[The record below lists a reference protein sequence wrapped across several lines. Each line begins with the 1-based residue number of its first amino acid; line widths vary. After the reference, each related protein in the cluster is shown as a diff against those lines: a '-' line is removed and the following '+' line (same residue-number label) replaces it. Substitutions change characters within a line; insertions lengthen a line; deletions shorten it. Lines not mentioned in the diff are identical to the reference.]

1 MRDYTRDVEAR
12 LERAHQ
18 AIGGGAKKYGYENI
32 GARNMEEFLDNNQNS
47 AGLDSKAFDRNL
59 NRMSKHA
66 TQFLKQ
72 NGDLSTTSSSLPKID
87 TNRMPKIVGRVPSGR

>member
-1 MRDYTRDVEAR
+1 MGGKNASTLIGQEPLQKQKANIVDTLLKMNANMRDYTRDVEAR

-66 TQFLKQ
+66 T
-72 NGDLSTTSSSLPKID
+72 
-87 TNRMPKIVGRVPSGR
+87 